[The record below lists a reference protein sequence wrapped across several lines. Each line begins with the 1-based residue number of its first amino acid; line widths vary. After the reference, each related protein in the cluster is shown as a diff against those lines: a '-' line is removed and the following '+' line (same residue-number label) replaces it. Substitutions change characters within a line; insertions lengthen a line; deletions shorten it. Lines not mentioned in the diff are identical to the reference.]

1 MQINQALKQ
10 DNEIGITN
18 PNQPIINR
26 IQDLEMLIVALY
38 KSREEQ
44 EYEIHTLKTII
55 GVKDISNGTIK

>member
-26 IQDLEMLIVALY
+26 IQDLETLIVALY

-44 EYEIHTLKTII
+44 EYEIHKLKTII
-55 GVKDISNGTIK
+55 GVKDIANGTIK